1 MVWLSEKWAEVDK
14 LNDTITQYA
23 REYLT
28 MNEKEARKLQVIR
41 GRENWYK
48 TVDNEGVKILMN
60 LDDATCDCGMWQMNG
75 LPCTHAIAV
84 FIMYN
89 KEFPHN
95 HVHWFYFK
103 QAWQLTYEG
112 VINPILD
119 ESRWYE
125 FQSETIK
132 PPVKRTKVGMPKKKR
147 TRAPDEPRAPN
158 VTFSKRCFVFGEL
171 GHIRATCKS
180 KGKGQGSTSTTKKAH
195 KMSNASA
202 CTTERAQPNEC
213 STSNPQ
219 TTHLGDVCSQI
230 VARASPGCYLGF
242 SDSKG

>member
-41 GRENWYK
+41 GRENWYE

-95 HVHWFYFK
+95 HVHWFYSK

-119 ESRWYE
+119 ESRWE
-125 FQSETIK
+125 KVKVPHQQRKRLIK
-132 PPVKRTKVGMPKKKR
+132 CPMHQLVQPKGLNLMNAVQAILQQHIWAMF
-147 TRAPDEPRAPN
+147 AP
-158 VTFSKRCFVFGEL
+158 K
-171 GHIRATCKS
+171 
-180 KGKGQGSTSTTKKAH
+180 
-195 KMSNASA
+195 
-202 CTTERAQPNEC
+202 
-213 STSNPQ
+213 
-219 TTHLGDVCSQI
+219 
-230 VARASPGCYLGF
+230 
-242 SDSKG
+242 